1 MSSAAVVFA
10 VLAGGVA
17 TAGLALRRWG
27 WRGLPLALGALTLA
41 PALGYGSASLAV
53 FAWSWSGRPGGRPAL
68 VAIAVGLAALLVAL
82 TPRRPRRPA
91 PERAGLPR
99 SLAFAL
105 VAAGAVSLAG
115 VTAAAPLLVRAQPL
129 GRHDAHAIWN
139 VHAAFLFR
147 APGDPSPLFRDM
159 RLGHP
164 DYPLLLPGA
173 IAAHWSLLGREDA
186 AIPQTVGVVFLLA
199 TALTIGSA
207 LGARG
212 SPQLGCLAVALYLST
227 PNALRWGFAQC
238 ADVPLSYLLALAAVG
253 CTGLIGRERDGPL
266 PPALGGF
273 CLGLLAWTK
282 NEGMILAALVCGWL
296 VLLSWTSGGNG
307 IRRRSW
313 AELAAGAAL
322 PLLALVLFKLHWSPR
337 NEIAEV
343 YLRGAADRV
352 ADLNR
357 WHAVAAVFRA
367 KFDPL
372 LGWRYWGAVWPF
384 ALLGC
389 LWALCIRGRRLAA
402 SRGPAW
408 IVASALVAWF
418 IVYVAGSPKL
428 GWQLRTSADRLLLQ
442 LLPLA
447 LIGAW
452 SGRGRGSE
460 PQ

>member
-1 MSSAAVVFA
+1 
-10 VLAGGVA
+10 
-17 TAGLALRRWG
+17 
-27 WRGLPLALGALTLA
+27 
-41 PALGYGSASLAV
+41 
-53 FAWSWSGRPGGRPAL
+53 
-68 VAIAVGLAALLVAL
+68 
-82 TPRRPRRPA
+82 
-91 PERAGLPR
+91 
-99 SLAFAL
+99 
-105 VAAGAVSLAG
+105 
-115 VTAAAPLLVRAQPL
+115 
-129 GRHDAHAIWN
+129 
-139 VHAAFLFR
+139 
-147 APGDPSPLFRDM
+147 M

-173 IAAHWSLLGREDA
+173 IAAQWSLLGREDA
-186 AIPQTVGVVFLLA
+186 AIPQTVGVAFLLA

-212 SPQLGCLAVALYLST
+212 WPQLGCLAMALYLST

-253 CTGLIGRERDGPL
+253 CTGLIGREQDGPL

-296 VLLSWTSGGNG
+296 VLLSVASGGSG
-307 IRRRSW
+307 IRRRAW

-337 NEIAEV
+337 NELTEL

-352 ADLNR
+352 ADPNR
-357 WHAVAAVFRA
+357 WRSVANAFRA
-367 KFDPL
+367 EFDPL
-372 LGWRYWGAVWPF
+372 LGWRQWGAAWPF

-389 LWALCIRGRRLAA
+389 LWTLGRFRGPRLAF
-402 SRGPAW
+402 RGPAW

-418 IVYVAGSPKL
+418 LVYVVGSPKL
-428 GWQLRTSADRLLLQ
+428 VWQLRTSTDRLLLQ

-452 SGRGRGSE
+452 GGLGRGSE
-460 PQ
+460 PR